1 MFGTSTHAMPAPAAE
16 ADVTLPGVRAAAR
29 LPLSQW
35 RERCWKGKVWQ
46 RGKGQRARALVIAE
60 RLGHE
65 VVIAYQEEWGTQ
77 RGYFTTSFSTWAE
90 YDEWSA
96 TRCPDEEPCHVY
108 EVWVRAACEAPAVFE
123 VRE

>member
-35 RERCWKGKVWQ
+35 RERYWKGKVWQ

-77 RGYFTTSFSTWAE
+77 RAGYFTTSFSTWAE

-96 TRCPDEEPCHVY
+96 RRSWCPNE
-108 EVWVRAACEAPAVFE
+108 
-123 VRE
+123 